1 MQTVKEFGGNTPKL
15 SLDDFWLRTAPAV
28 VGILIVAEIIILW
41 NRTWAAEH
49 RKKIRMRLPSYPKNK
64 PSDPETA
71 SPQEQAPTEANSQGQ
86 PLARPPQ
93 PHRGEGSE
101 GSSILPS
108 NSALPSKEQR
118 RLSLRSRNERHSGSR
133 EVDKL
138 QSLNSVYPV

>member
-41 NRTWAAEH
+41 NRTWVAKH
-49 RKKIRMRLPSYPKNK
+49 RKKIRKSLPSYLRNRI
-64 PSDPETA
+64 SDPETA
-71 SPQEQAPTEANSQGQ
+71 SPQEQALTRPNSQEQ
-86 PLARPPQ
+86 PLPGPPP
-93 PHRGEGSE
+93 PHREGSE
-101 GSSILPS
+101 GSSVLPS

-118 RLSLRSRNERHSGSR
+118 PLSLRSRNERHSGSR